1 MSLSN
6 FIPEVWAAR
15 LLHNL
20 QKALVF
26 GQPGVVNRD
35 YEGDIRSLG
44 DTVRIHAIGPIT
56 VNDYARNT
64 DISSPQT
71 LTDAETT
78 LVINRAR
85 YVNFQIDDVDRVQQM
100 PKAMDAAMRQSAYA
114 LADDADRY
122 LAALYTQIAEE
133 NFIGSDASPEV
144 PEADT
149 LYEMLVQLGV
159 KLDEANAPRSG
170 RFCILPPWCYGL
182 LLSDDR
188 FVKAGTAL
196 SDRVLRNGEVGQAAG
211 FTIHVSNNV
220 ANEDGAKYRIIAGV
234 PEAWTFAQQI
244 REVEAYRPPLR
255 FADAVKALYLY
266 GAKVVRPNGLACIVA
281 SKS

>member
-1 MSLSN
+1 MSLNN

-20 QKALVF
+20 HKALVF
-26 GQPGVVNRD
+26 GQSGVVNRD

-44 DTVRIHAIGPIT
+44 DTVRIHAVGPIT
-56 VNDYARNT
+56 VSDYTRNA
-64 DISSPQT
+64 DIAAPQT

-78 LVINRAR
+78 LLINRAR

-114 LADDADRY
+114 LADDADQY
-122 LAALYTQIAEE
+122 LAAMHTQIATE
-133 NFIGSDASPEV
+133 NFIGSDASPQV
-144 PEADT
+144 PQADT

-159 KLDEANAPRSG
+159 KLDEANAPRAG

-196 SDRVLRNGEVGQAAG
+196 SDRTLRNGEVGQAAG

-220 ANEDGAKYRIIAGV
+220 ASVDGAKYKIIAGV

-244 REVEAYRPPLR
+244 RDVEAYRPPLR
-255 FADAVKALYLY
+255 FADAVKALHLY
-266 GAKVVRPNGLACIVA
+266 GAKVIRPTALACLVV

>member
-20 QKALVF
+20 HKALVF

-35 YEGDIRSLG
+35 YEGDIRGCG
-44 DTVRIHAIGPIT
+44 DTVRIHAIGPVTVRDYTRDADIT
-56 VNDYARNT
+56 
-64 DISSPQT
+64 SPET
-71 LTDAETT
+71 LTDSDTT
-78 LVINRAR
+78 LVIDRAR

-100 PKAMDAAMRQSAYA
+100 PKAMDAAMRESAHA
-114 LADDADRY
+114 LADDADQY
-122 LAALYTQIAEE
+122 LAGMHTQVATQ
-133 NFIGSDASPEV
+133 NFIGSDSSPEV

-149 LYEMLVQLGV
+149 LYEMLVELGV
-159 KLDEANAPRSG
+159 KLDEANAPRGG
-170 RFCILPPWCYGL
+170 RFCIMPPWCYGL
-182 LLSDDR
+182 LLADDR

-220 ANEDGAKYRIIAGV
+220 DHESGAKYKIMAGV

-255 FADAVKALYLY
+255 FADAVKALHLY
-266 GAKVVRPNGLACIVA
+266 GAKVTRPDALACLVA